1 MIQKFIIFSFLFS
14 LSATSAFAFT
24 DYLRAYVI
32 LSLALITLCLQKIL
46 FSGRIPKIKFEPHL
60 FSALIFVAYLW
71 IISIFFNNEKTFIYL
86 GVYSFFYILLLFSV
100 FYLLNRYGHKLILSL
115 NSTSIIIISLLVI
128 FEFILFH
135 TFNFDVHDYIPRIG
149 PTPDATVL
157 VLIRRAYGFSNEPT
171 NLSAY
176 LVAFGGLAIYY
187 WYKNKSNHINFRV
200 LIVIA
205 ALLFTFS
212 GSALGGFIIATLLC
226 LPIIIFHAI
235 IYRSRKSIIFI
246 STLFALGLVL
256 VTFDAFLAV
265 SDKFK
270 LDGNFGSGRG
280 ESWISFFELI
290 VKNDFAPHG
299 LGSASLLGIFPINSY
314 LLVLYEAGFVGLI
327 FYAIFHLTPF
337 LFISTSRL
345 DYFDK
350 MFLSFV
356 LIISISQLAAF
367 DTFYYPY
374 TIIYIAIVSYI
385 SKNEPIYPS
394 RVTSPLN

>member
-14 LSATSAFAFT
+14 LSATSAFAVN

-60 FSALIFVAYLW
+60 FSALIFIAYLW
-71 IISIFFNNEKTFIYL
+71 IISIFINNEKTLIYL

-100 FYLLNRYGHKLILSL
+100 DYLLNKYGYKLVLSL

-128 FEFILFH
+128 IEFILFH
-135 TFNFDVHDYIPRIG
+135 TFNFDIHDYIPRIG

-157 VLIRRAYGFSNEPT
+157 VLIRRAYGLSNEPT

-176 LVAFGGLAIYY
+176 LVAFGGLAIYF
-187 WYKNKSNHINFRV
+187 WYKTKSSYINFRV
-200 LIVIA
+200 LIVIV

-226 LPIIIFHAI
+226 FPIFIAHAI
-235 IYRSRKSIIFI
+235 IYRSKKSIILI
-246 STLFALGLVL
+246 STILALGLVL
-256 VTFDAFLAV
+256 VTFDATLAV
-265 SDKFK
+265 TDKFK

-299 LGSASLLGIFPINSY
+299 LGSASLLGFFPINSY
-314 LLVLYEAGFVGLI
+314 LLVLYEGGLAGLI
-327 FYAIFHLTPF
+327 FYAIFHLIPIF
-337 LFISTSRL
+337 SILISRL

-356 LIISISQLAAF
+356 LIISVSQLAAF

-385 SKNEPIYPS
+385 SKKNLFAP
-394 RVTSPLN
+394 